1 MTPIQIRPSKAADM
15 PAIAEIYGY
24 HVHNGLA
31 SFELLA
37 PSIDEMTQRR
47 ADVISRNFPYLVA
60 EVDGRVAGYAFA
72 SLYRARPAYRHTLE
86 DSVYVHKDF
95 TGRGIGRALLD
106 ALLEACVK
114 TGARQMI
121 AVIGDSANT
130 ASIKLHAACGF
141 KRTGTLKAVGFKFGQ
156 WVDSVIMQRTIG
168 EGAKTLPVE
177 RETSGGYAAAA
188 ALAAAAAA
196 NAAGKAATKAPANVA
211 HSAANSAA
219 NAVTNAATNAAPSV
233 LVNAANNAAK

>member
-1 MTPIQIRPSKAADM
+1 MA
-15 PAIAEIYGY
+15 AIAEIYGY

-60 EVDGRVAGYAFA
+60 ELDARVVGYAYA
-72 SLYRARPAYRHTLE
+72 SLYRSRPAYRHTLE

-95 TGRGIGRALLD
+95 VGRGVGRALLD
-106 ALLEACVK
+106 TLIEGCVK
-114 TGARQMI
+114 TGARQLI
-121 AVIGDSANT
+121 AVIGDSANK

-141 KRTGTLKAVGFKFGQ
+141 KRTGTLKAVGYKFGQ

-168 EGAKTLPVE
+168 DGATTLPPD
-177 RETSGGYAAAA
+177 REISI
-188 ALAAAAAA
+188 
-196 NAAGKAATKAPANVA
+196 K
-211 HSAANSAA
+211 
-219 NAVTNAATNAAPSV
+219 
-233 LVNAANNAAK
+233 